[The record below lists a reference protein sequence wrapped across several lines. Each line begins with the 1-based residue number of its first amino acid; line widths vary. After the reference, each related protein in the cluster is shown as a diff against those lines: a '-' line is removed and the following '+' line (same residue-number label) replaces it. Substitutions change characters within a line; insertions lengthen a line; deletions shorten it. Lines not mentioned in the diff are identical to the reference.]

1 MFSALPPI
9 GDIRL
14 KGWHVPE
21 VPTTAVSRCS
31 KQPLFDHLIGAQ
43 EESLA
48 ACQLFLEEQVKQ
60 GGDRFDTDCVRHH
73 ALFRLPRSSKM
84 RPTWSLVVVVLLFKF
99 GLDGVKQRT
108 IDNAPHFGAAPTTV
122 YPFTSLVGPAY
133 NCPLQQ
139 LCHLQSTA
147 LSDTALRKEEGEGA
161 PSATFW
167 WPRTIQCTKATRSSS
182 DDRSRAVHSLLCQTV
197 GWLPSL

>member
-1 MFSALPPI
+1 METGSILTASA
-9 GDIRL
+9 
-14 KGWHVPE
+14 
-21 VPTTAVSRCS
+21 TTHSFDCRGRRRCAR
-31 KQPLFDHLIGAQ
+31 PATL
-43 EESLA
+43 LA
-48 ACQLFLEEQVKQ
+48 L
-60 GGDRFDTDCVRHH
+60 
-73 ALFRLPRSSKM
+73 S
-84 RPTWSLVVVVLLFKF
+84 WSLVVVVLLFKF

-167 WPRTIQCTKATRSSS
+167 WPRTIQCTKATRSSL